1 VTAHAALGG
10 RSRPLG
16 FGALLAGC
24 GWLACGRIE
33 LGSYARDNGANA
45 GGAGGADSI
54 VVGAAGGQQEL
65 AEPTAAPSAMEGA
78 SGAPVELFGAAKDGP
93 GAREGDASA
102 NGDIDSNVVEVLD
115 EPDAGELD
123 AGDLDVADAAS
134 ATVHF
139 PDGEGRSGHRDL
151 AGSLSEWLF
160 DSAGATFPVECARPD
175 TSIDFSR
182 VSRRGSGYDSSNL
195 ALLAHTRR
203 SQDPAVRYPRVGF
216 RCASNDFL

>member
-1 VTAHAALGG
+1 MTAHAALGG

-65 AEPTAAPSAMEGA
+65 AEPTAAPTAMEGA
-78 SGAPVELFGAAKDGP
+78 AGAPVEVFGAAKDGP
-93 GAREGDASA
+93 SASEGDASPKR
-102 NGDIDSNVVEVLD
+102 DIDSNVVEVLD
-115 EPDAGELD
+115 EPDAGEQD

-134 ATVHF
+134 ASVHF
-139 PDGEGRSGHRDL
+139 PT
-151 AGSLSEWLF
+151 ANA
-160 DSAGATFPVECARPD
+160 AGA
-175 TSIDFSR
+175 SW
-182 VSRRGSGYDSSNL
+182 YDASNL
-195 ALLAHTRR
+195 ALMAHTRR
-203 SQDPAVRYPRVGF
+203 SQDPAVRYHMVGF
-216 RCASNDFL
+216 RCARSDFL